1 MATPTASLSTSS
13 TSGMNF
19 YKNNASTVNE
29 QDILGLI
36 ATLGIEETPQLT
48 AILETVRA
56 GGKVDKNSFNAVISS
71 LLEDRPTLGELSESI
86 SDFDIQTNVV
96 AMVTETLLCLN

>member
-1 MATPTASLSTSS
+1 MATPTASISTSS
-13 TSGMNF
+13 VTDINEIKF

-29 QDILGLI
+29 EDILGLI
-36 ATLGIEETPQLT
+36 TTLGIKETPQLT

-71 LLEDRPTLGELSESI
+71 LLEDRPTLGELSASI
-86 SDFDIQTNVV
+86 SDFDIH
-96 AMVTETLLCLN
+96 M